1 MFTYRTYFNLT
12 NAVNDFEEARQYL
25 IADNMTTYLKSD
37 SRIPEN
43 VRSAVDDIVWILKD
57 IASGYIELTAN
68 RSLSTQELESISKF
82 VSGQNSDGLGEGFE
96 QQDFACYE
104 DEGLTGYEGDDWD
117 NEMIMASFDWQTND
131 YLFGEVTD
139 TN

>member
-12 NAVNDFEEARQYL
+12 NAVNDFEEARKYL
-25 IADNMTTYLKSD
+25 IEDNMTAYLKGD
-37 SRIPEN
+37 SRIPED
-43 VRSAVDDIVWILKD
+43 VRSAVDNIVWILKD

-104 DEGLTGYEGDDWD
+104 DEGLVGYEGEEWD
-117 NEMIMASFDWQTND
+117 NEMITASFDWQTNN
-131 YLFGEVTD
+131 YLFEKVSD
-139 TN
+139 N

>member
-25 IADNMTTYLKSD
+25 IEDNMTTYLKSD

-43 VRSAVDDIVWILKD
+43 VRSAVDNIVWILKD

-68 RSLSTQELESISKF
+68 RSLSAQELESISKF

-139 TN
+139 K

>member
-12 NAVNDFEEARQYL
+12 NAVNDFEEARKYL
-25 IADNMTTYLKSD
+25 TEDNMTAYLKGD
-37 SRIPEN
+37 SRIPED
-43 VRSAVDDIVWILKD
+43 VRSVVDNIVWILKD
-57 IASGYIELTAN
+57 IASGYIELIAN

-104 DEGLTGYEGDDWD
+104 DEGLVGYEGEEWD
-117 NEMIMASFDWQTND
+117 NEMITASFDWQTNN
-131 YLFGEVTD
+131 YLFEKVSD
-139 TN
+139 N

>member
-12 NAVNDFEEARQYL
+12 NAVNDFEEARKYL
-25 IADNMTTYLKSD
+25 TEDNMTVYLKGD
-37 SRIPEN
+37 SRIPED
-43 VRSAVDDIVWILKD
+43 VRSAVDNIVWILKD

-96 QQDFACYE
+96 QQDFAFYE
-104 DEGLTGYEGDDWD
+104 DEGLVGYEGEEWD
-117 NEMIMASFDWQTND
+117 NEMITASFDWQTNN
-131 YLFGEVTD
+131 YLFEKVSD
-139 TN
+139 N

>member
-12 NAVNDFEEARQYL
+12 NAVNDFEEARKYL
-25 IADNMTTYLKSD
+25 TEDNMTAYLKGD
-37 SRIPEN
+37 SRIPED
-43 VRSAVDDIVWILKD
+43 VRSAVDNIVWILKD

-104 DEGLTGYEGDDWD
+104 DEGLVGYEGEEWD
-117 NEMIMASFDWQTND
+117 NEMITASFDWQTNN
-131 YLFGEVTD
+131 YLFEKVSD
-139 TN
+139 N

>member
-12 NAVNDFEEARQYL
+12 NAVNDFEEARKYL
-25 IADNMTTYLKSD
+25 TEDNMTAYLKGD
-37 SRIPEN
+37 SRIPED
-43 VRSAVDDIVWILKD
+43 VRSAVDNIVWILKD

-96 QQDFACYE
+96 QQDFAFYE
-104 DEGLTGYEGDDWD
+104 DEGLVGYEGEEWD
-117 NEMIMASFDWQTND
+117 NEMITASFDWQTNN
-131 YLFGEVTD
+131 YLFEKVSD
-139 TN
+139 N

>member
-12 NAVNDFEEARQYL
+12 NAVNDFEEARKYL
-25 IADNMTTYLKSD
+25 TEDNMTTYLKGD
-37 SRIPEN
+37 SRIPED
-43 VRSAVDDIVWILKD
+43 VRSAVDNIVWILKD

-96 QQDFACYE
+96 QQDFAFYE
-104 DEGLTGYEGDDWD
+104 DEGLVGYEGEEWD
-117 NEMIMASFDWQTND
+117 NEMITASFDWQTNN
-131 YLFGEVTD
+131 YLFEKVSD
-139 TN
+139 N